1 MSIIKTLYLSTRH
14 MDKNDNSLIERG
26 SANLCSEDTEFG
38 WIIHVNPV
46 HVQFYK
52 DFNALKEEGF
62 TKQFLHLMV
71 YAHENGCEW
80 IRFDSEGPV
89 DNDFPTFNW

>member
-26 SANLCSEDTEFG
+26 SVNLCSEDTEFG
-38 WIIHVNPV
+38 WIIHVELN
-46 HVQFYK
+46 K
-52 DFNALKEEGF
+52 DRYNKLIGELSEEGF
-62 TKQFLHLMV
+62 GMAFIHLIA
-71 YAHENGCEW
+71 YAHCNGCEW

-89 DNDFPTFNW
+89 EDYLPVFNW